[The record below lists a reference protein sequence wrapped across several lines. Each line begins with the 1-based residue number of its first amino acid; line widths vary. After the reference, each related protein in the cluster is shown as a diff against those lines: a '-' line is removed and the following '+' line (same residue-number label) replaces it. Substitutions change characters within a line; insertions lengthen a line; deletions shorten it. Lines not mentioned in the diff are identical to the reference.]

1 VQVEEILDDAKLAK
15 YIVRSSRGE
24 NAGLTGTLMLAA
36 QARQEHNDRA
46 RRAAGG
52 SKSAS
57 AL

>member
-1 VQVEEILDDAKLAK
+1 MQVEEILDDAKLAK

-46 RRAAGG
+46 SRAAGG